1 MLEIIAILG
10 AASGLAGIVYLLD
23 YFGFIR
29 PHKVAI
35 GSQRHPSLAPL
46 IVVMFLTWA
55 AVGFDYYDRH
65 HAPTLNTVVNQTPF
79 ATTGI
84 NIQSIFGTSREPL
97 YYSFNEL
104 GFPIHKLKEI
114 KNKTFIGV
122 TLPLDGY
129 VYIGCS
135 FTNVNFQYN
144 GTDLTGGWVDAKKLN
159 SISLV
164 TTSAGLQSYLALGES
179 LRIFPSDYCA
189 ASATPPPPLSP
200 K

>member
-1 MLEIIAILG
+1 MGDPKFLVVLA
-10 AASGLAGIVYLLD
+10 LAGIQTIYTVLSYYQSKPLSMNTHN
-23 YFGFIR
+23 R
-29 PHKVAI
+29 P
-35 GSQRHPSLAPL
+35 S
-46 IVVMFLTWA
+46 IVVAVLMLLTWA

-65 HAPTLNTVVNQTPF
+65 HAPTLDTVVNEPPF

-84 NIQSIFGTSREPL
+84 NIQNIFGTSREPL

-104 GFPIHKLKEI
+104 GFPAHKLKEI

-144 GTDLTGGWVDAKKLN
+144 GLDLTGGWVDAKKLD

-164 TTSAGLQSYLALGES
+164 TNSAGLQSYLALGES

-189 ASATPPPPLSP
+189 SSATPPPPLSP